1 MATTQFGVNHNLA
14 VKLWSKKLLREAIKT
29 TWFKKFMGEGKD
41 SLIYQLP
48 ETKKTAGDK
57 VTYGL
62 RTVLSGNGVSGDGTL
77 EGVEE
82 SLNFYNDSVTLDQ
95 LRHAVRSSGKMSEQR
110 VPYSVREEARLA
122 LTDWW
127 AERINKIVL
136 VKGCEFRGSPYGV
149 ILSQAL

>member
-14 VKLWSKKLLREAIKT
+14 VKLWAKKLLREAIKT

-95 LRHAVRSSGKMSEQR
+95 LRHAVRSKMASLYRNIQKEM
-110 VPYSVREEARLA
+110 V
-122 LTDWW
+122 
-127 AERINKIVL
+127 
-136 VKGCEFRGSPYGV
+136 
-149 ILSQAL
+149 